1 MITYLSFAVLGL
13 GLSFA
18 VPALGLSFSVL
29 GLVFSFSIQLISPRV
44 EFLYTAVFFFFFSVL
59 GGFDLVI

>member
-29 GLVFSFSIQLISPRV
+29 GLVFSFSIQLISQRV
-44 EFLYTAVFFFFFSVL
+44 RGLEL
-59 GGFDLVI
+59 GVG